1 MRPQYFSGEQ
11 REEFLGWFSV
21 DVGGRES
28 GSVTNLN
35 VISMFTVAERKS
47 QNSKLITWGG
57 WLAGWRGTKRI
68 FISPTLIDLLRLHIL
83 DLADQNI

>member
-1 MRPQYFSGEQ
+1 MLQGCGLYEG
-11 REEFLGWFSV
+11 V
-21 DVGGRES
+21 
-28 GSVTNLN
+28 SVTNLN

-68 FISPTLIDLLRLHIL
+68 FISPTLIDLLRSDSLYTLHIL